1 MKENFS
7 KKSSTGS
14 VPTRTNNIIVHLFS
28 MDAKSLS
35 TRLCRILFHS
45 SRSRF
50 CKSKKGNGSIGLAA
64 MRCPNV
70 SRCVRSDL
78 NQECMLETLCAAC
91 TYKSSF
97 MQSGIIIHW
106 IKDFLM
112 PVVYDQS
119 HTSMRHFHHVFTS
132 FGRQIAI
139 PYIMTCKFTRT
150 SILIAVHFI
159 NPPTILGYFKCLSFS
174 ILVFKFQTKSILASE
189 NYLTQII
196 FCIQSRCSTAF
207 LLQIA

>member
-7 KKSSTGS
+7 KKLSTGS

-70 SRCVRSDL
+70 SRCARLDL
-78 NQECMLETLCAAC
+78 NQECMVETPCAAC

-112 PVVYDQS
+112 AVVYDQS
-119 HTSMRHFHHVFTS
+119 HTSMRYFHPVFTS
-132 FGRQIAI
+132 FGRQIVI

-150 SILIAVHFI
+150 SILIAVQFI
-159 NPPTILGYFKCLSFS
+159 NPPMIPQLPQLTLIASLPYFSEDKYNLFY
-174 ILVFKFQTKSILASE
+174 LYDLFWTKQMKSNKYHIE
-189 NYLTQII
+189 I
-196 FCIQSRCSTAF
+196 
-207 LLQIA
+207 